1 MKQYS
6 IYIRLLSLTFLIV
19 FFNSGCSSPPP
30 PETEPSVRNVILIIG
45 DGMGYPS
52 AGLLRSY
59 ARYAPQSIYRGRNGI
74 SALEQAMMD
83 GFNGLLY
90 TEPWNVPVTD
100 SAASGTQLATGEWT
114 FAGIIGGDYHGN
126 PVETVLQTAKR
137 HGKSTGLVSDTR
149 ITHATPA
156 AFAAH
161 VPKRYMENT
170 IAEQL
175 IELEHRPDVML
186 SGGLRHFLPQSFND
200 HDSNIHHQLVSQR
213 GIDTRIRSRRNDDR
227 DLLAEAETEGYTITL
242 TRNDLMQTQNTRV
255 LGLFAGSAMPDAITE
270 TRMKRDPGR
279 TWPTLSE
286 MTQHALNTLDTNP
299 NGFFLMIEPGQID
312 WAGHNNDAGLL
323 LHEMIRLDRV
333 IDTVR
338 TWAEDRDDTVIII
351 TSDHDTG
358 GFALTYTVL
367 KETPEPIPLDGSLF
381 ADMDYVPNND
391 YGDYGVLDTLYNQ
404 SCGCFELFSRF
415 RRLRSHEQTPG
426 RLANLVSECMG
437 IQLTYDDAERIL
449 HTRPNPYLLE
459 DDQEDSFTPLYVP
472 NMGDDQPFYTSQT
485 SMLCGLLARRTGIE
499 WNIAWATGTHTAS
512 PVPLIVLGPPHAIE
526 RFSPVMHSTDIG
538 QVMRILVSE

>member
-6 IYIRLLSLTFLIV
+6 VYIKLISLTLMIV
-19 FFNSGCSSPPP
+19 FFYSACSSPPP
-30 PETEPSVRNVILIIG
+30 PEPEPSVRNVILIIA

-59 ARYAPQSIYRGRNGI
+59 ARYAPQSIYHDRDGI
-74 SALEQAMMD
+74 SAMEQAMLD

-90 TEPWNVPVTD
+90 TEPWNMPVAD
-100 SAASGTQLATGEWT
+100 SAASGTQLATGHWSLP
-114 FAGIIGGDYHGN
+114 GIIGGDYRGN

-156 AFAAH
+156 VFAAH
-161 VPKRYMENT
+161 VPVRYMENT

-175 IELEHRPDVML
+175 ITLDYRPDVML
-186 SGGLRHFLPQSFND
+186 SGGLRHFLPESFND
-200 HDSNIHHQLVSQR
+200 PGSSIHEQLIRRHNIDS
-213 GIDTRIRSRRNDDR
+213 RIRSRRNDDR
-227 DLLAEAETEGYTITL
+227 DLLAEAESNGYAVAL
-242 TRNDLMQTQNTRV
+242 TRNDLIQTQNERI
-255 LGLFAGSAMPDAITE
+255 LGLFAASAMPDAITE
-270 TRMKRDPGR
+270 NRMYNDPDR

-286 MTQHALNTLDTNP
+286 MTQHALNTLDADP

-338 TWAEDRDDTVIII
+338 SWAGTRDDTVIII

-358 GFALTYTVL
+358 GFAFAYTVL
-367 KETPEPIPLDGSLF
+367 KETPESVQMEGSLF
-381 ADMDYVPNND
+381 DDMDFVPNND

-404 SCGCFELFSRF
+404 SCGCFEMFGRF
-415 RRLRSHEQTPG
+415 RRLKTHEQTPA
-426 RLANLVSECMG
+426 RLADMVAECMG
-437 IQLTYDDAERIL
+437 VQITNDEAERIL

-459 DDQEDSFTPLYVP
+459 DDQEDTYRVLYVP
-472 NMGDDQPFYTSQT
+472 NMGHDQAFYTSQT
-485 SMLCGLLARRTGIE
+485 SMLCGLLARLTGIE
-499 WNIAWATGTHTAS
+499 WNIAWAVGTHTAS
-512 PVPLIVLGPPHAIE
+512 PVPLVVLGPTHAIE
-526 RFSPVMHSTDIG
+526 QFSPVMHSTDVG
-538 QVMRILVSE
+538 QVMRSLVAN